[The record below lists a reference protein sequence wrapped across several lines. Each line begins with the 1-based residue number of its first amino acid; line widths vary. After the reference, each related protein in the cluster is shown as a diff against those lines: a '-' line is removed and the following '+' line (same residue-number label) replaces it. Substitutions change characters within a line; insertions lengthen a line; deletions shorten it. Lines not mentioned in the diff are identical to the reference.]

1 MSPNI
6 GIEIELDPST
16 HSAISN
22 TSQSKTKVQSIQC
35 DRNYGSHS
43 DIILPQRES
52 SSRDE
57 EEAGLGGENA
67 IREFQLTSKVPDVV
81 RMPYPISKAAW
92 IVIMVGSLERMA
104 FYGGSTP
111 FQNYIQNT
119 GGPGQSR
126 PGQLGKGQVA
136 ATALNQYL

>member
-1 MSPNI
+1 MSPQM
-6 GIEIELDPST
+6 GIEIELDAAT
-16 HSAISN
+16 HSAVPDIS
-22 TSQSKTKVQSIQC
+22 QAKTSIQIE
-35 DRNYGSHS
+35 RNYGTQS
-43 DIILPQRES
+43 DHALTPREPL
-52 SSRDE
+52 SRDE
-57 EEAGLGGENA
+57 EEAGFNHGNTIQNLK
-67 IREFQLTSKVPDVV
+67 LTSKSSDVI